1 MTVAAAMAEVINP
14 AVSWFER
21 LTGQI
26 TGNAGNEYD
35 PERGQA
41 ITRIIIVPLFD
52 VYMVSALAWEGIGTT
67 AQWAFIVAVQAYIP
81 VSFLLLWR
89 IVRRPGNFLGRRL
102 FAMFGDY
109 GAMTFAFSV
118 GEMATLPVFAT
129 LLWVTVGNGMRYGSG
144 YLLLATVMGM
154 ATIAIAT
161 VLNSHWQSEPY
172 VVITLVITMLIVPAY
187 INGLQNALRQALNE
201 AREASLAKSTFL
213 AQASH
218 DLRQPIHA
226 MSLFIACL
234 RDAGFRPEERSM
246 VENIDRSLH
255 SITRLFRSL
264 LDISTLDSGKVR
276 VKRMPVAIGELIADI
291 ARQNS
296 QAAEWAKATLRVVPC
311 SCYVLADD
319 VLLATMIQNIVSNAL
334 KYAHG
339 RPVLIGCRRRAG
351 TLAIEIYDRGDGI
364 AEEHLPHVFEEFYQ
378 IRERGDRDVEG
389 VGLGLSIV
397 RRIGRL
403 MGLTVTIRSAAT
415 RGTAVIIEGLETVPA
430 PAARPKPAASAAR
443 TATNGLRVL
452 LVEDS
457 HDVLRATAT
466 LLEKWGCIVQAEA
479 APPDRVENCDVLI
492 TDFDLGGK
500 RTGADCI
507 ALVRELARRDVPA
520 IVMTGHDETR
530 IRAELDDPSIP
541 ILAKPVR
548 PAEMRS
554 SLTAIAVRMASSAEP
569 GTQGKP

>member
-1 MTVAAAMAEVINP
+1 MTATTAMSG

-21 LTGQI
+21 LTWLI
-26 TGNAGNEYD
+26 TGNARDKYD
-35 PERGQA
+35 AERGQA

-52 VYMVSALAWEGIGTT
+52 IYMVSALAWEGIGTT
-67 AQWAFIVAVQAYIP
+67 AQWAFIVVVQIYIP

-89 IVRRPGNFLGRRL
+89 IVQRPGNFPGRRL
-102 FAMFGDY
+102 FAMCGDY

-144 YLLLATVMGM
+144 YLLLATIM
-154 ATIAIAT
+154 ALVSVAVAT
-161 VLNSHWQSEPY
+161 VFNAHWQSEPY
-172 VVITLVITMLIVPAY
+172 LVITLVLTLLIVPAY
-187 INGLQNALRQALNE
+187 INGLQKALRQALNE
-201 AREASLAKSTFL
+201 ARDASLAKSNFL

-226 MSLFIACL
+226 ISLFIACL
-234 RDAGFRPEERSM
+234 RDSGLGPEEHAM

-255 SITRLFRSL
+255 SVSRLFRSL
-264 LDISTLDSGKVR
+264 LDISTLDSGKVEP
-276 VKRMPVAIGELIADI
+276 KLKPVSMGNLIEEI
-291 ARQNS
+291 VRQNS
-296 QAAEWAKATLRVVPC
+296 QAADWSKVTLRVVPC
-311 SCYVLADD
+311 SRYVLADD
-319 VLLATMIQNIVSNAL
+319 VLLTTMIQNIVGNAL
-334 KYAHG
+334 KYAPG
-339 RPVLIGCRRRAG
+339 RPVLIGCRRRRG
-351 TLAIEIYDRGDGI
+351 GKLAVAIHDRGDGI

-403 MGLTVTIRSAAT
+403 MGLTVTIRSKPGG
-415 RGTAVIIEGLETVPA
+415 GTAVIIDGLVMVPE
-430 PAARPKPAASAAR
+430 PTERPKPATAAPP
-443 TATNGLRVL
+443 TLTKGLRVL
-452 LVEDS
+452 LVEDDR
-457 HDVLRATAT
+457 DVLQATAS
-466 LLEKWGCIVQAEA
+466 LLEKWGCIVQAEIS
-479 APPDRVENCDVLI
+479 PPDRIDDCDVLI
-492 TDFDLGGK
+492 TDFDLGSK

-530 IRAELDDPSIP
+530 VRAELDDASVP

-554 SLTAIAVRMASSAEP
+554 VLTALILAMRGA
-569 GTQGKP
+569 G